1 MSQAL
6 PHDQLAQAA
15 QAFQQK
21 DWQRA
26 YQLSTQ
32 VLQQTPDHSGACYV
46 AGLAALQ
53 LQQWLRAL
61 DYLQKAAQLDSRNA
75 DYAAQYAKALSIV
88 NRPGDALRMA
98 NRAFG
103 LGPTDPLVY
112 DTLGVIYTRSNALER
127 AACAFQRAAALVPD
141 NPVFR
146 YNYAT
151 ALMYNGDQAAAEAE
165 FEACLDLDP
174 DYWKAY
180 FSLPRLRR
188 QTPDD
193 NHVDRLLRLVE
204 RSGADPSAQMY
215 LHMALGKEYEDLG
228 DYAKAFEHFSHGKA
242 VAGRRSHGTLR
253 NDAALFGAITRMFP
267 EPWPQPAGYP
277 SDEPIFVVGMPRSG
291 TTLVERII
299 SSHPHVYSAGELPN
313 FGVLLKQ
320 MSGIRTPAQLDLET
334 LAGTRTLRWDELGE
348 KYLASTRPV
357 TEGKPRFID
366 KLPHNFLYLGHIAN
380 ALPNARIICLR
391 RNPLDTCLSNFRELF
406 AGESEFHDYALDL
419 LDVGRYYILFDRLMA
434 HWKRVLP
441 DRILEVQ
448 YETLVQTQE
457 ATTRQ
462 LLAHC
467 GLPWHDACL
476 RFEQNSSALSTASVV
491 QVRSPIHANAVR
503 RWKKYEAQLAPLQ
516 ALLTEAG
523 IDCGT

>member
-1 MSQAL
+1 MNQTL
-6 PHDQLAQAA
+6 PHDQLARAA
-15 QAFQQK
+15 QAFQQQ

-26 YQLSTQ
+26 YQLSAQ
-32 VLQQTPDHSGACYV
+32 VLRQTPNHTGANYV

-53 LQQWLRAL
+53 LQQWLQAL
-61 DYLQKAAQLDSRNA
+61 DCLQKAAQLDSRNA

-103 LGPTDPLVY
+103 LGPGDPQVY

-127 AACAFQRAAALVPD
+127 AVCAFQRAAALQPD

-146 YNYAT
+146 YNHAT
-151 ALMYNGDQAAAEAE
+151 ALMYNGDADAAEAE
-165 FEACLDLDP
+165 FEACLALDP
-174 DYWKAY
+174 GYWKAC

-188 QTPDD
+188 QTPGN
-193 NHVDRLLRLVE
+193 NHVERFLRLVE
-204 RSGADPSAQMY
+204 RSGGDTSAQMY

-228 DYAKAFEHFSHGKA
+228 DYAGAFEHFCLGKA
-242 VAGRRSHGTLR
+242 AAGRGRQGTR
-253 NDAALFGAITRMFP
+253 HDDAGLFEAITQMFP
-267 EPWPQPAGYP
+267 EPWQQPVGYP

-299 SSHPHVYSAGELPN
+299 SSHPYVHSAGELPN

-320 MSGIRTPAQLDLET
+320 ASEIRTPARLDLET
-334 LAGTRTLRWDELGE
+334 LAGTRTLRWDDLGE

-406 AGESEFHDYALDL
+406 AGDSESHDYALDL
-419 LDVGRYYILFDRLMA
+419 LDTGRYYVLFDRLMA

-441 DRILEVQ
+441 DRILEVR

-457 ATTRQ
+457 ASTRQ
-462 LLAHC
+462 LLEHC
-467 GLPWHDACL
+467 GLPWNGACL
-476 RFEQNSSALSTASVV
+476 RFEQNAGALSTASAV
-491 QVRSPIHANAVR
+491 QVRSPINGNAVR
-503 RWKKYEAQLAPLQ
+503 RWKKYETQLVPLR